1 MSAKVYL
8 KSGEIIEYE
17 NVIMV
22 YPHKDGTIN
31 IKYRFKGE
39 IKLAVFLLENI
50 VGYEW

>member
-8 KSGEIIEYE
+8 NSGETIEYE
-17 NVIMV
+17 SVIRV

-39 IKLAVFLLENI
+39 IKLAVFYLENI
-50 VGYEW
+50 VGFEW